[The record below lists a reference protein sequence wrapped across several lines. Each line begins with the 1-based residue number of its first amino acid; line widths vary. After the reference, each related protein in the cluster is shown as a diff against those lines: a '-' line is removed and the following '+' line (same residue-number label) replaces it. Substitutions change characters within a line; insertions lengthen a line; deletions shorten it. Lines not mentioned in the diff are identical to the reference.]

1 MSASKKVL
9 FVLTSHDKKGSEPS
23 GYYLPEVTHP
33 HAKLTAAGIAVD
45 FVSPKGGKP
54 PVDGLDLTDPVNAAF
69 WNDPALRG
77 QVDHT
82 RTPDQVRAQDYDAIF
97 FAGGHATMWDF
108 PDDARLQRLAAAI
121 YEQGGLVSAVCHGP
135 AALVNLKLSNG
146 KYLVDGKDV
155 AAFTNDEERAVK
167 LDKVVPFLLADKL
180 TERGARHHG
189 VGNWQPKVIVSDR
202 VITGQNPASAAG
214 VGEALVRALTR

>member
-155 AAFTNDEERAVK
+155 AAFTNDEERAV
-167 LDKVVPFLLADKL
+167 
-180 TERGARHHG
+180 
-189 VGNWQPKVIVSDR
+189 
-202 VITGQNPASAAG
+202 
-214 VGEALVRALTR
+214 